1 MIYRFQLAC
10 VHTLILWC
18 CIFIA
23 CSDVLAEQ
31 KALLVGVGEYQ
42 IPNKDLPGIELDLI
56 LVQEA
61 LELIGFKQDQ
71 IQTLS
76 NQQASYANI
85 KHQFNNWLTEGI
97 SKNDRVVFYFSG
109 HGTRIFDENGDE
121 PDKADEVMMA
131 HDAKLVRKN
140 NRTTLDNVIVDDE
153 FADWIKKIPSDNVY
167 LFIDACNSGTATRS
181 TFLTNKSLGVDQAR
195 FKFFYYEGMPPAS
208 ENPHESSF
216 ITRELSSSNYVS
228 LSATQDHEK
237 ALSTSVGSYFT
248 LGINETIRNA
258 VKNSRP
264 LSMLNLQDHVQ
275 SFIKER
281 VSKHLVY
288 HPNLSGSESLSN
300 EQFGLIKINNG
311 YGPTWK
317 KIDSLSALGKYI
329 KIKSNKS
336 KFSVGEEIT
345 INIDS
350 PFDGY
355 LNVIAIDSIDQSL
368 VLYPNNFE
376 PNNKISKGSIVIP
389 ANDNKFSL
397 IADDPIGP
405 TLIAAFISQA
415 PINLYQLTTSGRNK
429 DGIVRDIFSSL
440 SAFGTRAISKVANT
454 EQQDNFYSS
463 SIVINIKN

>member
-1 MIYRFQLAC
+1 MINRFQHAC
-10 VHTLILWC
+10 VHTLIFCC
-18 CIFIA
+18 CIFFA
-23 CSDVLAEQ
+23 CSNVLAEQ

-42 IPNKDLPGIELDLI
+42 IPNKNLPGIELDLI
-56 LVQEA
+56 LVEEA
-61 LELIGFKQDQ
+61 LELIGFKQEQ
-71 IQTLS
+71 IKILS
-76 NQQASYANI
+76 NQQATYENI
-85 KHQFNNWLTEGI
+85 KHQFETWLIDGVN
-97 SKNDRVVFYFSG
+97 SDDRIVFYFSG

-121 PDKADEVMMA
+121 PDKADEVMMT

-140 NRTTLDNVIVDDE
+140 KRTTLDNVIVDDE
-153 FADWIKKIPSDNVY
+153 FAKWIKNIPSDNVY

-181 TFLTNKSLGVDQAR
+181 TLLANKSLGVDQAR
-195 FKFFYYEGMPPAS
+195 FKFFYYEGMPSSS
-208 ENPHESSF
+208 EDPHESAF

-248 LGINETIRNA
+248 LGINETIRKA
-258 VKNSRP
+258 VKNSQP
-264 LSMLNLQDHVQ
+264 LSMINLQEHVQ

-288 HPNLSGSESLSN
+288 HPNISGSESLSK

-317 KIDSLSALGKYI
+317 KIDSLSTLGKFI
-329 KIKSNKS
+329 NIKSNKS
-336 KFSVGEEIT
+336 KFSVGEEII

-350 PFDGY
+350 PLDGY

-376 PNNKISKGSIVIP
+376 PDNKISMGSIIVP

-405 TLIAAFISQA
+405 TLIAAFISQT

-429 DGIVRDIFSSL
+429 DGKVEDIFL
-440 SAFGTRAISKVANT
+440 FFISIRHSRNCQSCKFQAAR
-454 EQQDNFYSS
+454 
-463 SIVINIKN
+463 